1 MARYFLLQIDDDG
14 SQDII
19 NEYQTEQAARDAR
32 NSNLYRMDY
41 DFFILTLE
49 NDNLRRIEPPNE
61 RFDKAQ
67 RQKLTRYIESWLLQ
81 KNEEIVCTNMTAK
94 CLLPF
99 ARELVHEP
107 PTASLTEIKQR
118 MLIEDVGSVALIQ
131 NNECFG
137 IVKRKTL
144 WSFAEKNPPHKKAKL
159 QDVLTPIEEIKIAKT
174 DTDLTQLVEDIHK
187 FTIVL
192 LRENDQ
198 LKWALSPKSLASAF
212 EQFSRVYVAVFNLEN
227 ALKRLVFSLQLSRR
241 EIIDFLKN
249 SRENHFVKDDEFI
262 FDKLTQAD
270 LKFLLEEHYDK
281 IDTLRPYNKDH
292 LLGELDKAREVR
304 NDLMHFRNLDQLPET
319 LMIID
324 QLTAQLKV

>member
-107 PTASLTEIKQR
+107 
-118 MLIEDVGSVALIQ
+118 
-131 NNECFG
+131 C
-137 IVKRKTL
+137 
-144 WSFAEKNPPHKKAKL
+144 
-159 QDVLTPIEEIKIAKT
+159 
-174 DTDLTQLVEDIHK
+174 
-187 FTIVL
+187 
-192 LRENDQ
+192 
-198 LKWALSPKSLASAF
+198 
-212 EQFSRVYVAVFNLEN
+212 QF
-227 ALKRLVFSLQLSRR
+227 
-241 EIIDFLKN
+241 D
-249 SRENHFVKDDEFI
+249 
-262 FDKLTQAD
+262 
-270 LKFLLEEHYDK
+270 
-281 IDTLRPYNKDH
+281 
-292 LLGELDKAREVR
+292 
-304 NDLMHFRNLDQLPET
+304 
-319 LMIID
+319 
-324 QLTAQLKV
+324 